1 MYIGLFLICKAYDY
15 MGDNVFNFNDK
26 MLVVGDFKKI
36 LLITNTDISF
46 DFKRYVLTV
55 NGDSLAMPYLEDNE
69 VGIKGIIKN
78 INLKYK
84 MVNDGD

>member
-1 MYIGLFLICKAYDY
+1 MFYFD
-15 MGDNVFNFNDK
+15 DK
-26 MLVVGDFKKI
+26 LLVVGNFKKI
-36 LLITNTDISF
+36 LLLSDKEISF

-55 NGDSLAMPYLEDNE
+55 SGDNLVMPYLEDNE

-84 MVNDGD
+84 MVKSDG